1 MRTFPV
7 AASLLLLLMMAVPRA
22 EAFTKGKPQKPGT
35 ENLKPGDYIWQP
47 DAAPTGAV
55 DIVVSLGQQ
64 QLWVYRDGVQI
75 GRSTISS
82 GRQGFE
88 TPKGVYMI
96 LEKNLTHHS
105 NKYHE
110 ASMPNM
116 LRLTWGGLAIHA
128 GNTPAKPES
137 HGCMHVPE
145 DFAKDLYKV
154 AEDGNSVLIV
164 DAPPKTQDVPGVNAL
179 FDGPDSPAPKGTP
192 PPAPATSPGSS
203 PAPTPAP
210 PFVWKPEDAKTG
222 PYLVVFSV
230 ADKRVYVYRKAIEI
244 GRADLGGVDGTL
256 PKGKHV
262 YVALDKTLPKG
273 GHAWS
278 ALGTTEGATAP
289 DWKRVGKRW
298 TLPAEFRGKLRE
310 VVGPGTTVVLTDE
323 AADNAKP
330 DKDKE
335 D

>member
-1 MRTFPV
+1 MPSKPLLACFAAAAWMLATTPHAV
-7 AASLLLLLMMAVPRA
+7 AF
-22 EAFTKGKPQKPGT
+22 EKGKPQKPGT

-47 DAAPTGAV
+47 DAAPVGAV
-55 DIVVSLGQQ
+55 DIVVSLGRQ
-64 QLWVYRDGVQI
+64 QLWVYRNGVQI

-88 TPKGVYMI
+88 TPKGVFMV
-96 LEKNLTHHS
+96 LEKNVSHHS

-110 ASMPNM
+110 ASMPYMN
-116 LRLTWGGLAIHA
+116 RLTWGGLAIHA

-145 DFAKDLYKV
+145 DFAKDLYGIT
-154 AEDGNSVLIV
+154 EDGNTVLIV
-164 DAPPKTQDVPGVNAL
+164 DSPPVPQDLPGVEAL
-179 FDGPDSPAPKGTP
+179 FDGPASP
-192 PPAPATSPGSS
+192 PPAPP
-203 PAPTPAP
+203 PTPAAGAPAPPP
-210 PFVWKPEDAKTG
+210 PFVWKPEDAKSG

-230 ADKRVYVYRKAIEI
+230 VDKRVYVYRKGVEM
-244 GRADLGGVDGTL
+244 GRADLGGVDPAAV

-262 YVALDKTLPKG
+262 YVALDKPAPKG
-273 GHAWS
+273 GHTWS

-289 DWKRVGKRW
+289 DWRRVGKHW
-298 TLPAEFRGKLRE
+298 TLPAEFRQHLHE
-310 VVGPGTTVVLTDE
+310 IVGPGTTVVLTDE

-330 DKDKE
+330 EKKE

>member
-1 MRTFPV
+1 MK
-7 AASLLLLLMMAVPRA
+7 SLLLPLAAALLLAAAPRA
-22 EAFTKGKPQKPGT
+22 GAFTKGKPQKPGT
-35 ENLKPGDYIWQP
+35 ETLKPGDYIWQP
-47 DAAPTGAV
+47 DAAPAGAV

-64 QLWVYRDGVQI
+64 RLWVYRNGVEI

-88 TPKGVYMI
+88 TPKGVFMI
-96 LEKNLTHHS
+96 LEKNVSHHS

-110 ASMPNM
+110 ASMPYM
-116 LRLTWGGLAIHA
+116 ERLTWSGLAIHA

-145 DFAKDLYKV
+145 DFSKDLYKITD
-154 AEDGNSVLIV
+154 EGNTVLIV
-164 DAPPKTQDVPGVNAL
+164 DGAPKPQDVPGINAL
-179 FDGPDSPAPKGTP
+179 FDGPPTPEPKNTPTP
-192 PPAPATSPGSS
+192 PPGAP
-203 PAPTPAP
+203 PAPP

-230 ADKRVYVYRKAIEI
+230 VDKRVYVYRKGIEI
-244 GRADLGGVDGTL
+244 GRADLGGVEAAGL

-262 YVALDKTLPKG
+262 YAALDKTLPKG
-273 GHAWS
+273 GHAWT

-289 DWKRVGKRW
+289 DWRRVGKRW

-310 VVGPGTTVVLTDE
+310 IVGPGTTVVLTDE

-330 DKDKE
+330 LGAEKE
-335 D
+335 

>member
-1 MRTFPV
+1 MKLFPV
-7 AASLLLLLMMAVPRA
+7 AVSLLLITAVPRA
-22 EAFTKGKPQKPGT
+22 RAFEKGKPQKPGT

-47 DAAPTGAV
+47 DAAPTGAI

-64 QLWVYRDGVQI
+64 QLWVYRDGTQI

-96 LEKNLTHHS
+96 LEKNVTHHS

-110 ASMPNM
+110 ASMPHM

-145 DFAKDLYKV
+145 DFSKDLYGI
-154 AEDGNSVLIV
+154 ADEGNTVLIV
-164 DAPPKTQDVPGVNAL
+164 DSAPKPQDVPGVNAL
-179 FDGPDSPAPKGTP
+179 FDGPNAPEPQLNP
-192 PPAPATSPGSS
+192 PPTPAPAASPGAS
-203 PAPTPAP
+203 PAP

-222 PYLVVFSV
+222 PYLVVFSLV
-230 ADKRVYVYRKAIEI
+230 DKRVYVYRKGVEI
-244 GRADLGGVDGTL
+244 GRADLGGVEGEL

-262 YVALDKTLPKG
+262 YVALDKPAPKG
-273 GHAWS
+273 SGRAWS
-278 ALGTTEGATAP
+278 ALGITEGATPP
-289 DWKRVGKRW
+289 DWGRIGKRW
-298 TLPAEFRGKLRE
+298 TLPAGFRGKLRE
-310 VVGPGTTVVLTDE
+310 IVGPGTTVVLTDE

-330 DKDKE
+330 DKPDKE
-335 D
+335 G